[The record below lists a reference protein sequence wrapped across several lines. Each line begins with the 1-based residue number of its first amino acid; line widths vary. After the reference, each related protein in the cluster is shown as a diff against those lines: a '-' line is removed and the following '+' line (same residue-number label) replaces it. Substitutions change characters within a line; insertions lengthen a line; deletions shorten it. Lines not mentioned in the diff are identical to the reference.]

1 MTDERSDRGDGRD
14 AKGRWTKN
22 TSGNPS
28 GRPPNVPDLDMA
40 DVYNF
45 SQFPAEIAIGG
56 EKQLMTRQ
64 EVVLLKLF
72 ESALKGRI
80 TAQKFLIDKFEQ
92 VEMSR
97 GYVRLSLERWVEHM
111 SDDPSSVPM
120 EVVHLMGT
128 VLDSQGGRRSMIR
141 TRRGEK
147 RKRK

>member
-64 EVVLLKLF
+64 EILLLKLF

-80 TAQKFLIDKFEQ
+80 TAQKYLIEKFEEA
-92 VEMSR
+92 EMTQ
-97 GYVRLSLERWVEHM
+97 GYIRMSLERWIERM
-111 SDDPSSVPM
+111 DDDPSSISMDIWHVM
-120 EVVHLMGT
+120 RAALES
-128 VLDSQGGRRSMIR
+128 LDRRSNIR
-141 TRRGEK
+141 TRRGGK

>member
-1 MTDERSDRGDGRD
+1 MTDKRSDRGDGRD

-64 EVVLLKLF
+64 EVVWLKLF

-80 TAQKFLIDKFEQ
+80 TAQKYLIEKFEQ
-92 VEMSR
+92 AEMSR
-97 GYVRLSLERWVEHM
+97 GYVRLSLEEWLERM
-111 SDDPSSVPM
+111 DDDPSSISM
-120 EVVHLMGT
+120 EVWHLMRAA
-128 VLDSQGGRRSMIR
+128 LESLEPRHSNIR
-141 TRRGEK
+141 TRRGGK

>member
-45 SQFPAEIAIGG
+45 SQFPAEISIGG

-64 EVVLLKLF
+64 EILLLKLF

-80 TAQKFLIDKFEQ
+80 TAQKYLIDKFEQ
-92 VEMSR
+92 AEMSR
-97 GYVRLSLERWVEHM
+97 GYVQLSLERWLERM
-111 SDDPSSVPM
+111 DDDPSSISMDVWHVM
-120 EVVHLMGT
+120 RAA
-128 VLDSQGGRRSMIR
+128 LDSLRLRRSKIR
-141 TRRGEK
+141 TRRGGK